1 MTSNKTIAREAAIDI
16 HTKPEHNNTVG
27 QITARILAAIE
38 EAEAPLRVKLA
49 EALLENVR
57 LEREQEACHG
67 TAKDELAGK
76 PLPGNWQDGTDGA
89 CPGWWRGQD
98 VILLPPPEGE

>member
-38 EAEAPLRVKLA
+38 EAEAVNLKTIRRLKHGNPGYHDEGCKRVVWDYVGA
-49 EALLENVR
+49 AGDSPR
-57 LEREQEACHG
+57 FI
-67 TAKDELAGK
+67 DEDCDCSL
-76 PLPGNWQDGTDGA
+76 T
-89 CPGWWRGQD
+89 
-98 VILLPPPEGE
+98 LLPPPEGE